1 MLSMNPA
8 RVVQKCEK
16 RLTIDGGKRGKGS
29 GSYSIAGNHS
39 IRVAKKNREV
49 KNVCGR

>member
-1 MLSMNPA
+1 MLSMNLA
-8 RVVQKCEK
+8 RVIQKSEK
-16 RLTIDGGKRGKGS
+16 RLTIDWGKRGKGS

-39 IRVAKKNREV
+39 TRVAKKSREV